1 MLEGRVASTH
11 PLFKPG
17 RGLKPLCHPAKEVA
31 VMPKHWMFVSTA
43 AVAAAALVSACGGG
57 GGGGGDPIFGGPILP
72 NGEGFFA
79 GFVTDAAG
87 ASIPGE
93 FFNVVILDNQRYFAT
108 LSTTPGPGVTTI
120 IEGTG
125 SFTNPSFS
133 SPGARAY
140 GLRSGLAP
148 SMASLN
154 HAQTVS
160 TVSGNLRIPPTAP
173 DTDLIRY
180 RAGFETG
187 YNSAASLTTLAGVYS
202 GSVSRVAVGSPSWT
216 LSIGPTGTFT
226 AAQGSC
232 LINGSF
238 TPRPGGRAIFN
249 FSASYDAASCAGDSS
264 SFTGVGYNTTG
275 TGGTLGVVL
284 TAVTAGRSDALFGVL
299 ARN

>member
-1 MLEGRVASTH
+1 MASTH

-31 VMPKHWMFVSTA
+31 VMSKHWMFVSTA

-72 NGEGFFA
+72 NGEGFFD
-79 GFVTDAAG
+79 GVVTDASGTA
-87 ASIPGE
+87 IPNE

-108 LSTTPGPGVTTI
+108 LSTLGAGVSTV

-133 SPGARAY
+133 STGARAY
-140 GLRSGLAP
+140 RLRSGVA
-148 SMASLN
+148 ASSATLN
-154 HAQTVS
+154 HAQNVS
-160 TVSGNLRIPPTAP
+160 TVSGNLRVPATAP

-180 RAGFETG
+180 RAGFLTG
-187 YNSAASLTTLAGVYS
+187 YNTPASLTTLAGVYS
-202 GSVSRVAVGSPSWT
+202 GSVSRVAVGAPSWT

-275 TGGTLGVVL
+275 TGGTVGVVI